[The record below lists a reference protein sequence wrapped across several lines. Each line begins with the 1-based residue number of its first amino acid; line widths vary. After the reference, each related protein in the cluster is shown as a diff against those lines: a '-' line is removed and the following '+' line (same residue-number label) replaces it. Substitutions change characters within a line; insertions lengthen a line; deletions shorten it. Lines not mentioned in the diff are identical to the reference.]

1 MTLEEL
7 SAEYVRSADN
17 ILSMI
22 RSGETRLR
30 EARRAGDGDAVLRMR
45 RYIADMRF
53 QRDHLLDVAHH
64 LRTYYEPPDG

>member
-7 SAEYVRSADN
+7 SEEYVRSADN

-22 RSGETRLR
+22 RSGEARLR
-30 EARRAGDGDAVLRMR
+30 DVQRSGDGDAVLRLR

-64 LRTYYEPPDG
+64 LKTYYEPPDG